1 MYTWRFSSAVFIRYV
16 CKVYTCIEVCACL
29 ISGFGVTIQNT
40 EYIHIT
46 DRHTQTHTHTHIHT
60 HTQTHT
66 HIHTQTDTHT
76 QMSRGMITTLA
87 QMLAANGRAQVW
99 LGPVPPPTHAKILR
113 ELAAHNISR
122 AAERVVMLPGYV
134 SGRE

>member
-1 MYTWRFSSAVFIRYV
+1 MCMPYFGIRCNHSEYRIYTYNRQAH
-16 CKVYTCIEVCACL
+16 T
-29 ISGFGVTIQNT
+29 NT
-40 EYIHIT
+40 HA
-46 DRHTQTHTHTHIHT
+46 HTHTYTHTHTHT
-60 HTQTHT
+60 H
-66 HIHTQTDTHT
+66 THT

-113 ELAAHNISR
+113 ELAAHNVSR